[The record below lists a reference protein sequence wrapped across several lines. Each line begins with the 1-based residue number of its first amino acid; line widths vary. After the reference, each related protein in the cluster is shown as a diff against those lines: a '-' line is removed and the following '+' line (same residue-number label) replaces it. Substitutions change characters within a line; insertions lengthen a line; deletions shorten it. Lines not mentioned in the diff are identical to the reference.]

1 MKMSMNL
8 YLVFGLKVEKGW
20 KSRIFYILQENMFN
34 FTLKVLPIL
43 KSFNSCSDKKTRNFE
58 TQF

>member
-1 MKMSMNL
+1 MVLGLPLPWPERS
-8 YLVFGLKVEKGW
+8 YVFYVL
-20 KSRIFYILQENMFN
+20 LENMFN

>member
-1 MKMSMNL
+1 MVHGKPLHSPEQS
-8 YLVFGLKVEKGW
+8 YV
-20 KSRIFYILQENMFN
+20 FYILLKNMFN